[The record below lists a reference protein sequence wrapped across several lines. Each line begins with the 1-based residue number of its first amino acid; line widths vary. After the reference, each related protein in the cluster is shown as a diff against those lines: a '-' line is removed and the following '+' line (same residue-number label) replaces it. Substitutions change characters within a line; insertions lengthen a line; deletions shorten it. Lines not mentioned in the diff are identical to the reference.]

1 MSTIFGQKLNKLL
14 EDLMEQEPSLINTG
28 VLATSPAQF
37 SSLWAIREGLTESV
51 GKEGKAY
58 KYDIS
63 VPQEKFKEVLDITR
77 DHLAS
82 KGLMHDEAVKHV
94 VGYGHIGDGQCC
106 MGISFIVMSIDK
118 QMQAT
123 CT

>member
-1 MSTIFGQKLNKLL
+1 
-14 EDLMEQEPSLINTG
+14 MEQEPSLINTG

-37 SSLWAIREGLTESV
+37 TSLWAIREGLTESV

-63 VPQEKFKEVLDITR
+63 VPQERFKEVLDITR
-77 DHLAS
+77 EHLAS

-94 VGYGHIGDGQCC
+94 VGYGHLGDGKYWVALH
-106 MGISFIVMSIDK
+106 FILTDK
-118 QMQAT
+118 
-123 CT
+123 